1 MSPGAAP
8 APVSGRRRFA
18 ALCLIALAACGLGLA
33 VRESGALAPLEREA
47 LKARFNV
54 RGSEPVDGLLVV
66 GIDAKTF
73 QDLDTSWPFRRSL
86 HAQVV
91 RKLHAAGARLIVYD
105 VQFTEPTKLREDLA
119 LYNAIGDAGG
129 AILATSE
136 SDRGKTRVLGGDD
149 NLHTIDSRAAASDL
163 RNDTSGAIASFPHDV
178 ARLDSLAVA
187 TTERLTG
194 HTPDPSGFRDGKAWI
209 EFRGP
214 PGTIPTVSFS
224 DVVEDRVP
232 DAKIRDRVVVVGA
245 TAPTLRD
252 VHSTP
257 VGGEELM
264 PGAEVQANAIWTA
277 LDGLPLRSTAPAV
290 NLLILVLLAMLPPL
304 ARWRLPLGAVSA
316 VTLLAGAGFLAGAQL
331 AFQNGTIVDVAAPLL
346 ALVLGAFGAIAWSE
360 FAERRVRTRV
370 SRDNELLEQR
380 VRERTADL
388 ADAEREIAHRLG
400 VAVEWRDAETGV
412 HIERMGRLCERLARE
427 VGLSV
432 VEAELLRHASAL
444 HDVGKVGI
452 PDEIL
457 LKPGKLDAAEWA
469 HMKTHTTIGA
479 AILSGSKSAL
489 VQMAEQIARS
499 HHERWD
505 GTGYPDGLSGDEI
518 PLPARIC
525 AVCDVFDALL
535 SPRPYKDAWPL
546 AEVMREL
553 ASLRGTHLDPSL
565 VDAFLPLAPDLHAE
579 CFAADMAAG
588 STEPHRGIAAA

>member
-1 MSPGAAP
+1 
-8 APVSGRRRFA
+8 
-18 ALCLIALAACGLGLA
+18 
-33 VRESGALAPLEREA
+33 
-47 LKARFNV
+47 
-54 RGSEPVDGLLVV
+54 
-66 GIDAKTF
+66 
-73 QDLDTSWPFRRSL
+73 
-86 HAQVV
+86 
-91 RKLHAAGARLIVYD
+91 
-105 VQFTEPTKLREDLA
+105 
-119 LYNAIGDAGG
+119 
-129 AILATSE
+129 
-136 SDRGKTRVLGGDD
+136 VLGGDD
-149 NLHTIDSRAAASDL
+149 NLRTIDSRAAASDL

-178 ARLDSLAVA
+178 AGLDSLAVA

-194 HTPDPSGFRDGKAWI
+194 HPPDPSGFRDGKAWI
-209 EFRGP
+209 DFRGP

-224 DVVEDRVP
+224 DVVKDHVP
-232 DAKIRDRVVVVGA
+232 DAQIRNRVVVVGA

-277 LDGLPLRSTAPAV
+277 VDGLPLRSTAPAF
-290 NLLILVLLAMLPPL
+290 NLLILALLAMLPPL

-316 VTLLAGAGFLAGAQL
+316 VTVLVGAGFLAGAQL

-346 ALVLGAFGAIAWSE
+346 ALILGAFGAIAWSE

-546 AEVMREL
+546 AEVIREL
-553 ASLRGTHLDPSL
+553 ASLRGTHLDPAL
-565 VDAFLPLAPDLHAE
+565 VDAFLPVAADLHAE
-579 CFAADMAAG
+579 CFGEDMAAG
-588 STEPHRGIAAA
+588 SPERHRGIAAA